1 MLPDGEESHV
11 TCSRSGLARL
21 RNGLTRSG
29 LDPRFFAWPPEGD
42 RDRPPY
48 RGMRPME
55 AEDAGIFFGREAP
68 TIEALDR
75 LRGLSEAAPPRLF
88 VILGA
93 SGAGK
98 SSFLRAG
105 LWPRLQR
112 DDRFF
117 LPLPIVRP
125 ERAVQ
130 SGETGLIQSIEQAC
144 RGRAVKRSRA
154 EIRKAL
160 EAGVATAAQL
170 LAELAQAA
178 KPADSEAAPTLVL
191 AVDQAEE
198 LFQAAGRAESEAFLR
213 LLAGLAMAATPRCI
227 IVFTIR
233 SDAYEPLQTA
243 KAFEGLTQVPFSL
256 SPIPTGAW
264 GAVIEG
270 PARRMTRAGRKLAIE
285 PALTHRLLADL
296 EAGGGK
302 DALPLLAFTLER
314 LFTEYGGDGDLKLAE
329 YEEFGGVSGAID
341 AAVKQAM
348 AAADGDS
355 RVPPD
360 AEARKA
366 LLRRA
371 LIPWLS
377 GIDPDTGSPR
387 RFVARLSE
395 IPEEA
400 RPLVEHLVNARL
412 LSTDGDLATGNATI
426 EPAHEALLRQ
436 WSLLNGWLVED
447 AGSLASLEAVRR
459 ATRDWNANVRSPDWL
474 SHTAG
479 RLDDAEALL
488 AREDLADLLD
498 QTERAYLAAARAADN
513 ARRDRELGEA
523 RKLAAAQHE
532 AAATATLAAAR
543 QQQVARRTRWAAAI
557 LAIIAVVA
565 VVAGILAWRAETRAV
580 AARGRT
586 ETAENV
592 VVDLAR
598 GFRDQAGLSTALVVD
613 ILDKALALQR
623 RLSELG
629 GNSPRLLNGMASAL
643 SEAAIA
649 YLQGGT
655 DDGGGIAAAT
665 AAASEARDIATRLV
679 AEEPENAEWVG
690 SLVRADIALGDAL
703 FRAGDAAAATERYR
717 EALSIS
723 EELSTDHPDDFA
735 IRRDL
740 ALSLNRVAD
749 SLLSAGKTE
758 ESPTLMSG
766 AASSARRCSRRSAQ
780 AATAATTASS

>member
-1 MLPDGEESHV
+1 MSRIFLSHSSTDNAHAIAMRDWLAQEGWDDVFLDLDADRGIVAGDRWERRLHEAANRCEAVIFLVSSAWLKSEWCLREFHLAEKLNKRIFSVVIGKLKKADLPADVTRTWQFVDLAQGQDHDLFRVMLPDGEESHV

-459 ATRDWNANVRSPDWL
+459 ATRDWLANNRDRAWL
-474 SHTAG
+474 NHRAS
-479 RLDDAEALL
+479 RLDDAERLHH
-488 AREDLADLLD
+488 RPDLAAKLD
-498 QTERAYLAAARAADN
+498 AEDREYLAACRESEN
-513 ARRDRELGEA
+513 AERE
-523 RKLAAAQHE
+523 
-532 AAATATLAAAR
+532 
-543 QQQVARRTRWAAAI
+543 
-557 LAIIAVVA
+557 
-565 VVAGILAWRAETRAV
+565 
-580 AARGRT
+580 
-586 ETAENV
+586 
-592 VVDLAR
+592 
-598 GFRDQAGLSTALVVD
+598 
-613 ILDKALALQR
+613 KA
-623 RLSELG
+623 
-629 GNSPRLLNGMASAL
+629 
-643 SEAAIA
+643 
-649 YLQGGT
+649 
-655 DDGGGIAAAT
+655 
-665 AAASEARDIATRLV
+665 RLV
-679 AEEPENAEWVG
+679 AERRDQVRAAHPNCRNRCLRSRCHRRCR
-690 SLVRADIALGDAL
+690 SLVG
-703 FRAGDAAAATERYR
+703 
-717 EALSIS
+717 
-723 EELSTDHPDDFA
+723 
-735 IRRDL
+735 
-740 ALSLNRVAD
+740 
-749 SLLSAGKTE
+749 
-758 ESPTLMSG
+758 
-766 AASSARRCSRRSAQ
+766 Q
-780 AATAATTASS
+780 